1 MFLSEQVKWNE
12 IITNKIGKYLLT
24 DQLSNYVIL
33 KKISKSMESQS
44 SVRSSSQNENLVNIL
59 LEDTKN

>member
-44 SVRSSSQNENLVNIL
+44 SVRSSSQNENIVNIL